1 MKKNIRVFLFFTFV
15 CLTNCGYGQGFLRTE
30 KSIIVDGSGKEIIL
44 RSMGLGGWMVQE
56 GYMLKI
62 YKNGTQHEIKQRV
75 ADLIGPK
82 ETDRFY
88 DEWLKNHVRKA
99 DIDSMAHWGFNAI
112 RLPMHYNLY
121 TLPIEQEPVKGQNT
135 WLTKGFEMTDKLLS
149 WCKANKMY
157 LILDLHAAPGG
168 QGRDANISDYDNTKP
183 ALWESDANKAKT
195 IALWKKL
202 ATRYANEPWIGG
214 YDLINEP
221 NWSWEGKQP
230 NGLQDSLNT
239 DVWALQK
246 DITNAIR
253 EVDKKHLI
261 VVEGNGWGGNYNGF
275 PGPWDNNLVLSF
287 HKYWNPN
294 TPGSIARY
302 TKLRDK
308 YQVPLWLG
316 ETGENAD
323 QWFTDCIR
331 LVEKNHIGWSWW
343 PLKKIDSFVCPFH
356 VNAPQEYQKLV
367 DYWNNGG
374 EKPTKEV
381 AMKVLFEVA
390 ENLKA
395 EKCFFVKDYVDAMF
409 RQVQDSTAIPY
420 KNHNLPGK
428 IAAVDY
434 DLGQQNYAYSD
445 ADYQNTVRAG
455 GMPGNRGGQYRN
467 DGVDINT
474 GEKLPLVSSDYYV
487 SSTQDG
493 EWLNY
498 TVNVT
503 KAGNYAVSV
512 GTGPKKTTGTIQLIF
527 DNQTASPVELNT
539 EPDKAIL
546 AAVQPVYLATGRHHI
561 KVLMVKGG
569 TDLDYLE
576 FRLP

>member
-1 MKKNIRVFLFFTFV
+1 MKNNIKSILCLTFI
-15 CLTNCGYGQGFLRTE
+15 CLTNYGYGQGFLRAQKT
-30 KSIIVDGSGKEIIL
+30 IIVDGSGKEIIL

-56 GYMLKI
+56 GYMLKV
-62 YKNGTQHEIKQRV
+62 YKNGTQHEIKQRI
-75 ADLIGPK
+75 ADLIGEK
-82 ETDRFY
+82 ECDQFY
-88 DEWLKNHVRKA
+88 DKWLKNHVRKA
-99 DIDSMAHWGFNAI
+99 DIDSLAHWGFNAV

-121 TLPIEQEPVKGQNT
+121 TLPVEQEPIKGQNT
-135 WLTKGFEMTDKLLS
+135 WLTKGFDMTDKLLS

-168 QGRDANISDYDNTKP
+168 QGRDANISDYDTAKP

-195 IALWKKL
+195 IALWRKL
-202 ATRYANEPWIGG
+202 ASRYAKEPWIGG

-246 DITNAIR
+246 AITNAIR

-261 VVEGNGWGGNYNGF
+261 VVEGNGWGGNYRGF
-275 PGPWDNNLVLSF
+275 PGPWDNNTVLSF

-294 TPGSIARY
+294 TAGSIARY
-302 TKLRDK
+302 TQIRDK
-308 YQVPLWLG
+308 YQLPLWLG
-316 ETGENAD
+316 ETGENSD

-331 LVEKNHIGWSWW
+331 LAEKNHIGWSWW
-343 PLKKIDSFVCPFH
+343 PLKKIESFVCPFH
-356 VNAPQEYQKLV
+356 VNAPKDYQKLV

-374 EKPTKEV
+374 EKPSKEV
-381 AMKVLFEVA
+381 AQKALFDVA

-395 EKCFFVKDYVDAMF
+395 ENCFFVKDYVDAMF
-409 RQVQDSTAIPY
+409 RQVQDSAAIAY
-420 KNHNLPGK
+420 KKHNLPGK

-434 DLGQQNYAYSD
+434 DLGQQNHAYFD
-445 ADYQNTVRAG
+445 TDYQNTVRAG
-455 GMPGNRGGQYRN
+455 GMSGNKGGQYRN
-467 DGVDINT
+467 DGVDISS
-474 GEKLPLVSSDYYV
+474 GDKLPFVSSAYYV

-512 GTGPKKTTGTIQLIF
+512 GTGPKKSTGSIQLIF

-546 AAVQPVYLATGRHHI
+546 ASVQPVYLGTGMHHI
-561 KVLMVKGG
+561 KLLMVKGG